1 MIVYGEQTVVLAI
14 LKISIFDKESGIGWL
29 TQKISE
35 NYVHRYEGK
44 DLVWNIICFLF
55 KFKTF
60 NKHDLVHSKV
70 NCYI

>member
-35 NYVHRYEGK
+35 TYVHRDEGK
-44 DLVWNIICFLF
+44 DLVWNIICFF
-55 KFKTF
+55 YS
-60 NKHDLVHSKV
+60 NSKPLI
-70 NCYI
+70 NMI